1 MIYIYT
7 VTCLLKFSSLLVTRT
22 SQRVRH
28 VQLIAILFA
37 KLSFELQDILHL
49 YRTFDSKP
57 DSK

>member
-7 VTCLLKFSSLLVTRT
+7 KTCLLKFTSRLVTRT

-37 KLSFELQDILHL
+37 KPLIH
-49 YRTFDSKP
+49 
-57 DSK
+57 